1 MKTRSRTL
9 TILILITVL
18 VAIGSLSCSVG
29 RLIVRGPTP
38 TPTPTMTRRATYT
51 PTSTGTST
59 PTPTNTITPTPMPT
73 ATDTPLPSDTPS
85 PTGTPLPPTP
95 IPTDTPVPQ
104 VTDTPEPPPETPM
117 PEHQFTGE
125 VIWDPQYSANCG
137 TVEIG
142 KRSKIWGLNGEPLN
156 NVRARVWTEGWEG
169 YLCDPSGPPANPE
182 PGSYN
187 CFIKSYPVAG
197 TWQVAIYDMNG
208 IPVESE
214 TISVYFDTVNCSPG
228 GGGHQVAIV
237 NWKQN
242 W

>member
-1 MKTRSRTL
+1 MKNRSRML
-9 TILILITVL
+9 IILITLL
-18 VAIGSLSCSVG
+18 VTIGSLSCSVG
-29 RLIVRGPTP
+29 RRIVRAPTP

-59 PTPTNTITPTPMPT
+59 PTPTSTPTSSPMPT
-73 ATDTPLPSDTPS
+73 ATDTPLPSDTPP
-85 PTGTPLPPTP
+85 PTNTPLPPTP
-95 IPTDTPVPQ
+95 IPPSDTPIPQ
-104 VTDTPEPPPETPM
+104 VTDTPEPPPETPE

-125 VIWDPQYSANCG
+125 VIWDPDYSANCG

-142 KRSKIWGLNGEPLN
+142 KRSKIVGLNGEPLN
-156 NVRARVWTEGWEG
+156 NVRAKIWADGWEG

-182 PGSYN
+182 SGSYN

-197 TWQVAIYDMNG
+197 TWLVAVYDVDGM
-208 IPVESE
+208 PVDSE
-214 TISVYFDTVNCSPG
+214 TISISFDTVDCKPG